1 METRLDIELVNRGL
15 LKTRAKAKEAIIAGK
30 IICNGKVVT
39 KPSTLVKDNDKIEIF
54 GNLMPYVSKGGLKL
68 EKAINYFKVELEN
81 KIMLD
86 IGSSTGGFTDCALQ
100 YGIKHVIAVDVG
112 TNQMDPNLRKNEK
125 ITLFEQTDFRKM
137 NNDLLVGVD
146 IITIDVSFIS
156 VKLLL
161 PKISKLKAVEE
172 IICLVKPQFECGKEL
187 ARKYKGIILDKN
199 IHYNV
204 IEDVICSFKKINY
217 YCHGLTYSP
226 IQGGDGNI
234 EYLSYFKNMVGS
246 PINIKSVVDEAFY
259 ELLEKQK

>member
-1 METRLDIELVNRGL
+1 
-15 LKTRAKAKEAIIAGK
+15 
-30 IICNGKVVT
+30 
-39 KPSTLVKDNDKIEIF
+39 
-54 GNLMPYVSKGGLKL
+54 
-68 EKAINYFKVELEN
+68 
-81 KIMLD
+81 
-86 IGSSTGGFTDCALQ
+86 
-100 YGIKHVIAVDVG
+100 
-112 TNQMDPNLRKNEK
+112 
-125 ITLFEQTDFRKM
+125 M